1 MNSELQAASSN
12 ATSRRFIAPLPLTG
26 DLRRILTLVRFQAE
40 PEAFDRFAILLA
52 TRRFDVITLY
62 RYDASPEGGP
72 MSDETSKRATVYFDP
87 ALHKAVRLKAA
98 HTHRSVS
105 DIVNDAVRLAL
116 REDQEDL
123 AAFEDRVA
131 EPVISYEALLKDLK
145 AHGKL

>member
-1 MNSELQAASSN
+1 MSE
-12 ATSRRFIAPLPLTG
+12 
-26 DLRRILTLVRFQAE
+26 
-40 PEAFDRFAILLA
+40 
-52 TRRFDVITLY
+52 
-62 RYDASPEGGP
+62 
-72 MSDETSKRATVYFDP
+72 ETSKRATVYFEPD
-87 ALHKAVRLKAA
+87 LHNAIRLKAA

-131 EPVISYEALLKDLK
+131 EPVISYEALLRDLK